1 MDILRIEK
9 TLKTPFIEFDPAK
22 GVLTM
27 EGRSIPEDP
36 EAFYNE
42 VYLTMVEYYKSPHKL
57 TSFHFQFEYIN
68 SGSSKF
74 VLRFFHLIKK
84 QYDTGHD
91 CIINWYY
98 EEDDE
103 NILDLGK
110 HYKSTFKL
118 PFKFVE
124 IYG

>member
-42 VYLTMVEYYKSPHKL
+42 VYSTMVEYYKSPQKR
-57 TSFHFQFEYIN
+57 TSYHFQFEYIN

-84 QYDTGHD
+84 QYDAGHD

-103 NILDLGK
+103 NILDLGQ